1 MTNLLAALSLLCVA
15 GLVLTVSFF
24 VYRLGTRL
32 RGAEDAV
39 KSIAADE
46 HVIRSAAAAISPGIE
61 SMNQNL
67 YRVAMHLG
75 QLGEAAEAL
84 PRAHRG

>member
-15 GLVLTVSFF
+15 GLVLTVCFF
-24 VYRLGTRL
+24 VHRLGTLL
-32 RGAEDAV
+32 RSAEEAV

-46 HVIRSAAAAISPGIE
+46 RAIRSAAAAISPGIE

-84 PRAHRG
+84 SAADRA

>member
-1 MTNLLAALSLLCVA
+1 MTNLLAFLSLLCVA
-15 GLVLTVSFF
+15 GLVLTVCFF
-24 VYRLGTRL
+24 VHRLGTLL

-39 KSIAADE
+39 NSIAADE
-46 HVIRSAAAAISPGIE
+46 RAIRSAAAAISPGIE

-84 PRAHRG
+84 PRADRA

>member
-1 MTNLLAALSLLCVA
+1 MTNLLAVLSLICVA
-15 GLVLTVSFF
+15 GLVLVVCFF
-24 VYRLGTRL
+24 VYRLGTLL
-32 RGAEDAV
+32 RDAEDAV
-39 KSIAADE
+39 NSIAADE
-46 HVIRSAAAAISPGIE
+46 HAIRSAAAVISPGIE

-84 PRAHRG
+84 PRADRG